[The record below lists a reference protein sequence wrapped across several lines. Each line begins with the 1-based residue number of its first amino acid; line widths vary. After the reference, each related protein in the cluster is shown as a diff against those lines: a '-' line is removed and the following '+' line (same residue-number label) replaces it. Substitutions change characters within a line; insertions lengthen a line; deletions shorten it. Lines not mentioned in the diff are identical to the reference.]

1 MRSLLTIFS
10 MKMRYPDLM
19 GAEWD
24 SHFPIIV
31 FVKGVHMFPAAK
43 EEGKEY
49 VYLKGGL
56 VVGAWDID
64 TEDKDKK

>member
-1 MRSLLTIFS
+1 
-10 MKMRYPDLM
+10 
-19 GAEWD
+19 
-24 SHFPIIV
+24 
-31 FVKGVHMFPAAK
+31 MFPAAK
-43 EEGKEY
+43 EEGKEH

>member
-1 MRSLLTIFS
+1 
-10 MKMRYPDLM
+10 M

-43 EEGKEY
+43 EEGKEH